1 MDGWIG
7 DGLMEMSEELKKKQ
21 MVGRALRKELN
32 KGLVRIYSLADETI
46 NEKLKTLRRVLAKR
60 NNLKIKED

>member
-7 DGLMEMSEELKKKQ
+7 DGLMEMSEELKKRQ

-46 NEKLKTLRRVLAKR
+46 NEKLRTLRRVLSKR